1 MKNEPCKFN
10 VNVTTQFLT
19 DKSDT
24 ENNRYVFSYTI
35 TIENKGTVG
44 AQLISRHWII
54 TDSNEKIQE
63 VHGDGV
69 VGEQPYLDPGDSF
82 CYTSG
87 TLLETPVGTMRG
99 SYQMRAEDGTA
110 FDAEISEFILSA
122 PRVLH

>member
-99 SYQMRAEDGTA
+99 SYQMRTEDGTA